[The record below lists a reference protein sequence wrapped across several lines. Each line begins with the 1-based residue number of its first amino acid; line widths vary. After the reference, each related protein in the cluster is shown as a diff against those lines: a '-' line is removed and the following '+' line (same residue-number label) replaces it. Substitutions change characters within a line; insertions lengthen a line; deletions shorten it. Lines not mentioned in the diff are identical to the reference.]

1 LESIISSATRVPG
14 LRNRVIVEA
23 ERLAQVQGDLRHA
36 VPSDMLEAK
45 EILKQKEA
53 IINQSQH
60 EARRIKEAAEQEA
73 SALTA
78 AAREEHESSVDET
91 EIVKGA
97 ELKAEEIN
105 QQALQESQQIVQE
118 AQRRA
123 YAMVDEADM
132 SANSRRKGADQYARE
147 SLFNLEESLAGQLGE
162 VRRGIDA
169 LGIEVETNGVSS

>member
-1 LESIISSATRVPG
+1 
-14 LRNRVIVEA
+14 
-23 ERLAQVQGDLRHA
+23 
-36 VPSDMLEAK
+36 MLEAK

-60 EARRIKEAAEQEA
+60 EARRIKEGAEQEA
-73 SALTA
+73 IAMTA
-78 AAREEHESSVDET
+78 TARQEHESSVDET
-91 EIVKGA
+91 EIVKSA

-147 SLFNLEESLAGQLGE
+147 SLFNLEERLAGQLGE